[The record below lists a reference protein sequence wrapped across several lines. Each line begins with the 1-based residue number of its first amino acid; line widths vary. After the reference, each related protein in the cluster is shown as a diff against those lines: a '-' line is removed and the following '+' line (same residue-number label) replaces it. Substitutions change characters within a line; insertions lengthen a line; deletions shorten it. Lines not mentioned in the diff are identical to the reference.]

1 MRKDAEVHA
10 EEDAK
15 RREEVETKN
24 HAENLCYQ
32 VEKTLTENADKI
44 PAEKKAP
51 VEKAVAELK
60 EALKSN
66 STSEIK
72 AKQDALTK
80 AMEAVTAGMY
90 NQPGA
95 TGAGPDMG
103 GAGAPPPNAEA
114 SSGGTGKTGDD
125 GVIDAEF
132 TMKDK

>member
-1 MRKDAEVHA
+1 M
-10 EEDAK
+10 
-15 RREEVETKN
+15 
-24 HAENLCYQ
+24 
-32 VEKTLTENADKI
+32 
-44 PAEKKAP
+44 
-51 VEKAVAELK
+51 AELK

-95 TGAGPDMG
+95 AGAQPGPDF
-103 GAGAPPPNAEA
+103 GAGAPPPSGDPSA
-114 SSGGTGKTGDD
+114 GGTGKPGDD